1 MRRLS
6 TEPGDRLKSAL
17 AVAAIHALIAFALLR
32 GLGVSLPPAV
42 RDAQQLIAVTLDLP
56 PPPPVPAPPDT
67 EDRAV
72 ARPKDAEGAAAP
84 ANRKDTPT
92 EIVAPVPEIR
102 LPPPP
107 LVAAPVAGQGNAAA
121 AGAAPL
127 PGPGTGAGGI
137 GSGLGSGLNGD
148 GTGGGGG
155 GRGVAARYLRGG
167 IAARDYPRGAVERRA
182 QGTVLLRFTVLPT
195 GRVRDC
201 VVTRS
206 SGHRDL
212 DAATCPLLERNLR
225 YRPARDASGRAI
237 AETVRGEHEW
247 ALGPAR
253 PVTEYDGEVIEEVR
267 EIRRRRF

>member
-1 MRRLS
+1 
-6 TEPGDRLKSAL
+6 
-17 AVAAIHALIAFALLR
+17 
-32 GLGVSLPPAV
+32 
-42 RDAQQLIAVTLDLP
+42 
-56 PPPPVPAPPDT
+56 
-67 EDRAV
+67 
-72 ARPKDAEGAAAP
+72 
-84 ANRKDTPT
+84 
-92 EIVAPVPEIR
+92 
-102 LPPPP
+102 
-107 LVAAPVAGQGNAAA
+107 
-121 AGAAPL
+121 
-127 PGPGTGAGGI
+127 
-137 GSGLGSGLNGD
+137 
-148 GTGGGGG
+148 
-155 GRGVAARYLRGG
+155 VAARYLRGG

-267 EIRRRRF
+267 EIRRRRC